1 MKTVE
6 KYDETETDFT
16 KPQVSRTIDIP
27 EKKIIVKRSSSI
39 GKLDRYRRN
48 RKMKGDKGKR
58 KRNNSNKE
66 CLSASLLSLA
76 ELLPTE
82 NSKWMLDWTWLIV
95 VWIGPIKSPKKGHTN
110 TKRESNKV
118 NRTFNLMAE
127 IDALIKSPEAKK
139 IVPTFQIV
147 DSLVPSK
154 IGKSPVI
161 LPANQ
166 VAIKSNALR
175 YAQKGKF

>member
-1 MKTVE
+1 MPTLVTPMKTVE

-48 RKMKGDKGKR
+48 RKTKGDKGKR
-58 KRNNSNKE
+58 KRNNSKTE

-82 NSKWMLDWTWLIV
+82 NSKFLLD
-95 VWIGPIKSPKKGHTN
+95 
-110 TKRESNKV
+110 
-118 NRTFNLMAE
+118 
-127 IDALIKSPEAKK
+127 
-139 IVPTFQIV
+139 
-147 DSLVPSK
+147 
-154 IGKSPVI
+154 
-161 LPANQ
+161 
-166 VAIKSNALR
+166 
-175 YAQKGKF
+175 